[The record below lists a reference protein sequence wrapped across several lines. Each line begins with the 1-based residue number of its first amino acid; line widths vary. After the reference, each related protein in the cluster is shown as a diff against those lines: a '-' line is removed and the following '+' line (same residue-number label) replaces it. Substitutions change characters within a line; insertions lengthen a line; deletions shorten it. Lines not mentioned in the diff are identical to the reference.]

1 MDLRDLKYFV
11 ALAEAGSTR
20 RAAER
25 VHRSQPALAKAIDR
39 LEASLEAQLFERDG
53 RGQRLSAAGV
63 ALLARA
69 MPLIAAADAVRHD
82 IGALGRGTA
91 GVVRL
96 GSGPLGAEYLLPRIC
111 GLMLAEAPDV
121 QLQLTIRM
129 NYELRDSLRDGTLDL
144 VLGFVPEQ
152 EDEFACDTLLEDTV
166 VAVAAR
172 GHPVFAQRRV
182 RLETLGRYRW
192 ALPNAAVASRVWLDN
207 AFAAHGLPPPVA
219 QIETNSIPLVPQVI
233 AHTELLSFVSRRT
246 LRASGG
252 LLQEIPLAATT
263 LVRKFGLTYPKA
275 RVPSPAAARLVAL
288 LHAHGR
294 SLFEGQD
301 VPERRSSGAAGDIGT

>member
-11 ALAEAGSTR
+11 ALAQAGSTR
-20 RAAER
+20 RAAEL

-39 LEASLEAQLFERDG
+39 LEASLEARLFERDG
-53 RGQRLSAAGV
+53 RGQRLTAAGA

-69 MPLIAAADAVRHD
+69 TPLLAAAEAVRGD

-121 QLQLTIRM
+121 RLQLTIRM
-129 NYELRDSLRDGTLDL
+129 NYELREDLRDGTLDM

-166 VAVAAR
+166 VAVAAQD
-172 GHPVFAQRRV
+172 HPVFRQRRI
-182 RLETLGRYRW
+182 RIETLGRYRW
-192 ALPNAAVASRVWLDN
+192 ALPNAAVASRIWLDQ
-207 AFAAHGLPPPVA
+207 AFAVRNLPAPVA

-246 LRASGG
+246 LRASGDV
-252 LLQEIPLAATT
+252 LREIPLAATT
-263 LVRKFGLTYPKA
+263 LVRKFGLTYPRD
-275 RVPSPAAARLVAL
+275 RVPSPAAARLIAL

-294 SLFEGQD
+294 SLFEGA
-301 VPERRSSGAAGDIGT
+301 EAGPAP